1 MPSKAYNYANIDREL
16 KSTSTFCLDLKS
28 LCFAFIFLLAGQA
41 IAQNTAAKK
50 DTTKLVYPFQD
61 SKTIQLN
68 RPAGVILPN
77 PSNIK
82 KSVEFD
88 PISKRYII
96 REKIGDR
103 LYREPQYLSIEE
115 YQKYENQ
122 LIKRNYWRELADL
135 PLAEARD
142 PGFIPPV
149 KISSKSFEK
158 IFGGN
163 TIEIRPQGS
172 ADLTFSGRLSR
183 NENPMFNERQR
194 RQGNFDFDQRI
205 QMNVVGQIG
214 EKMRITTNYNTE
226 AQFDFEN
233 QIKLDYTGKDDEIIK
248 KIEAGNVSLP
258 LSSSLI
264 TGSQALFGLKTQLQ
278 FGRLNVTSIFSQQ
291 KSQQKEITITNGSQ
305 LNEFSISADNYET
318 NKHYFLAQFF
328 RDNYNKALANIP
340 LNSSNINI
348 TKIEVWVTNRANS
361 TVNSRDILALLDLGE
376 NKVYNTLQ
384 VQGGQ
389 GYSLYPA
396 GFIGPGFAQQS
407 NNLLQILPP
416 DVRQTNSNGAANFFQ
431 AGGGGTDNFAKLTF
445 ARNLTDKEFTL
456 NPRLGYIS
464 LNTALNADEVLA
476 VAFRYTV
483 NGVEY
488 QVGEFSTDI
497 SVNNSTPE
505 MLYVKLLKNEMLK
518 TSLPTWDLMMKNI
531 YTLGAYQ
538 ISRNDFRLNIFR
550 LDEDTGIEK
559 PQITEGTN
567 TTGKLW
573 IQMTNLDNLNQQ
585 NDRKPD
591 GYFDFLE
598 GITIDPLNGRITF
611 PLVEPFGSDLARR
624 FDPVTERNLIDRY
637 TFQALYDST
646 KMIAQQL
653 FAKQNRYRIK
663 GTYQSQGG
671 SEFQLNAIN
680 IPSGSVQVVAGTL
693 PLQEGVDFTVDYNIG
708 LVRILNQALL
718 NSGQPIRIKLENNEL
733 FGLQQRSLTGSRF
746 DYRVNN
752 KLNLGGTIM
761 NLTEKPLTQ
770 KVNIG
775 EEAISNTIWGMDVNY
790 NSPSRWLTRMVDKI
804 PFINT
809 KEASSIT
816 FSGEYANMIPGHP
829 RALNFAGSRN
839 GASYLDDFEASRSLI
854 DIKSAIAWQIAGT
867 PQMFPESR
875 LNNDLAYGY
884 NRARLAYYNIDPIF
898 YITGNSLTP
907 ENIRRDKNELSNHYV
922 RQVFERE
929 VFPFKESNTGQAL
942 LLPTLDLA
950 YYPTIRGPYNFT
962 TSGLAQDGTLTN
974 PRSRWGGI
982 FRKLETNDFES
993 LNIEFIEMWM
1003 LDPFIYNTTA
1013 RGGDLYFNLGNITE
1027 DILKDGR
1034 KSLENGLPV
1043 DGNIAKTDQTIWG
1056 KVPKLQP
1063 VIQAFDN
1070 NPTARQFQD
1079 VGLDGL
1085 SSEEERSQFTN
1096 FLNQVQAS
1104 INPQAAQV
1112 LAADPAS
1119 DDYQYY
1125 RGSNLD
1131 QANAGI
1137 LKRYERYNNTEG
1149 NSKTPQQSLDQT
1161 GIENTAATSFP
1172 DGEDINRD
1180 NNSTLADEY
1189 FQYKVSVRPQ
1199 DLLQVGQ
1206 NYITDIVNA
1215 NVRLANGK
1223 QETVRWIQF
1232 KIPVSD
1238 YLQKVGNIE
1247 DFKSIRF
1254 IRMFMTDFA
1263 DTTIMRLAKLQLVR
1277 GEWRRYNAENNP
1289 TKVIADPSLVNP
1301 ALDNSSIDVSTV
1313 NIEENGKRTPVPY
1326 VLPPGI
1332 TREIDFTN
1340 FRGESRQN
1348 EQSLAVTV
1356 RNLRDGYG
1364 RAAFRTTFND
1374 FRSYKRMEMF
1384 IHAEGDQLRDNDLRA
1399 FLRVGTDNQ
1408 DNYYDYEIPLKVTN
1422 AGTNDPGLIWPAQNK
1437 VDVELRLF
1445 LEAKAA
1451 RNRAVFNGQ
1460 PWPINRPFV
1469 YQDGV
1474 NIITVKGQPDLSK
1487 VRVYMLGVR
1496 NPLRNSANPGLDDGL
1511 DKSAQIWFNEL
1522 RLTDFDERGGWAATA
1537 RMNAKLADFADVTV
1551 SGSRTTVGFGSIDRR
1566 VSERKREDDVFF
1578 DVSGNAELGKFFPER
1593 TGIKVPIY
1601 VNFSKQIGSPQFDP
1615 RNQDTEFKSILKNS
1629 TKEVRD
1635 SLRFITEDFTT
1646 RKSINFTNVRKIKT
1660 NPESKTRLWDI
1671 ENLSATYAYN
1681 EFNHRD
1687 FINENTIQKTYRAG
1701 LQYNYS
1707 KQAKS
1712 ISPFEKLIKSK
1723 NLSLIRDFNFSLLPS
1738 ILNFSI
1744 DVNRLYSENTLRDND
1759 PNNFLP
1765 INTNFN
1771 KNFQMSR
1778 IYGISWNLTRSMQID
1793 FNATNYSI
1801 IDEPEGRI
1809 NGLKRDTLWQNLMK
1823 LGRTTDYGHT
1833 MNLTYN
1839 LPINK
1844 IPGLDWLTIATRYGS
1859 GFNWQTEPLLT
1870 LNDPGINVGNTI
1882 QNNRTIQ
1889 VNPTLSLVSL
1899 YNKFGFIRSM
1909 SSEGKNP
1916 TAAFFVNLLTSLK
1929 NFSGAY
1935 TKTEGTFLPGYLPK
1949 ANFIGQSLDSRSPGY
1964 DFLFGGQGDIRGRAL
1979 AGGWITRDSLLNQ
1992 LYINTKK
1999 EDVSFRSLLEPIK
2012 DLRIEL
2018 TGIKS
2023 QSFNYSS
2030 NFKFLPASNGFE
2042 SLSPI
2047 TTGDFSISYFSMRT
2061 AFSKEDKLNNSSR
2074 LFRQFQENRTII
2086 SQRLGAQNPNS
2097 TGSSGGYSDGYGKGS
2112 QDVLIASFLAAY
2124 TGKDASKVSLGR
2136 FPKIP
2141 VPNWRLTYNGL
2152 TKYSFFNEI
2161 FTSVDINHAYRST
2174 YTINGFNS
2182 LVRYQEQNGA
2192 VNVRD
2197 ANGNF
2202 LPFYQFS
2209 QVTLF
2214 EQFLPLFGVDVRLKN
2229 NMTLNMEYRK
2239 SRALSFSLTNSQL
2252 AQQKEDGAVF
2262 GMGYR
2267 TTKFRF
2273 PFGMF
2278 KSLKLDNDMNFKLDF
2293 ALSDR
2298 KLVVYRADV
2307 VDAEVSSGARNITMR
2322 PSVDYVLNQ
2331 RFTVRMFYDGN
2342 ITKPYTSQTF
2352 NTSFSNFGVNLR
2364 FNL

>member
-1 MPSKAYNYANIDREL
+1 MKLRSAA
-16 KSTSTFCLDLKS
+16 TFCLKS
-28 LCFAFIFLLAGQA
+28 FFCVFLLLFAGKVM
-41 IAQNTAAKK
+41 AQNTPASK
-50 DTTKLVYPFQD
+50 DTVKLVYPFKD
-61 SKTIQLN
+61 SKTLQFK
-68 RPAGVILPN
+68 PQTGVILPN
-77 PSNIK
+77 PSNIQR
-82 KSVEFD
+82 SVEFD
-88 PISKRYII
+88 PVSKRYII

-103 LYREPQYLSIEE
+103 LYRAPQYLSIEE
-115 YQKYENQ
+115 YQKYENE

-135 PLAEARD
+135 PLSEARE

-149 KISSKSFEK
+149 MINSKSFEK
-158 IFGGN
+158 LFGGN
-163 TIEIRPQGS
+163 SIEIRPQGS

-214 EKMRITTNYNTE
+214 EKMKISTNYNTE

-233 QIKLDYTGKDDEIIK
+233 QVKLDYTGKDDEIIR

-264 TGSQALFGLKTQLQ
+264 SGSQALFGLKTQLQ
-278 FGRLNVTSIFSQQ
+278 FGKLNVTSIFSQQ

-305 LNEFSISADNYET
+305 QNEFSISADNYET
-318 NKHYFLAQFF
+318 NKHYFLAQYF
-328 RDNYNKALANIP
+328 RDNYNKALENIP

-361 TVNSRDILALLDLGE
+361 TVNSRDVLGLLDLGE
-376 NKVYNTLQ
+376 NKVYNTFQ
-384 VQGGQ
+384 VQGGR
-389 GYSLYPA
+389 GYSVLPS
-396 GFIGPGFAQQS
+396 GFAGPGFGQQS
-407 NNLLQILPP
+407 NNLLQVLPP
-416 DVRQTNSNGAANFFQ
+416 GVRQTNSNDAISFFQ
-431 AGGGGTDNFAKLTF
+431 AAGGGTDNFAKLTF
-445 ARNLTDKEFTL
+445 ARNLTDKEYIL

-464 LNTALNADEVLA
+464 LNTQLNADEVLA
-476 VAFRYTV
+476 VAYRYTV

-488 QVGEFSTDI
+488 QVGEFSTDNP
-497 SVNNSTPE
+497 VNNSTPE
-505 MLYVKLLKNEMLK
+505 VLYVKLLKNETLK

-538 ISRNDFRLNIFR
+538 VSRNDFKLNIFR
-550 LDEDTGIEK
+550 LDEETGIEK
-559 PQITEGTN
+559 PQITEGQN
-567 TTGKLW
+567 TSNKLW

-598 GITIDPLNGRITF
+598 GITIDPQNGRITF
-611 PLVEPFGSDLARR
+611 PLVEPFGSDLAKR
-624 FDPVTERNLIDRY
+624 FNPVSERNLIDKY
-637 TFQALYDST
+637 VYQPLYDST
-646 KMIAQQL
+646 KVIAQQL
-653 FAKQNRYRIK
+653 FARLNRYQIR

-680 IPSGSVQVVAGTL
+680 VPPGSVQVVAGSM

-708 LVRILNQALL
+708 MVRILNSALL
-718 NSGQPIRIKLENNEL
+718 SSGQPIRIKLENNEL
-733 FGLQQRSLTGSRF
+733 FGLQQRSLTGTRF
-746 DYRVNN
+746 DYRVND
-752 KLNLGGTIM
+752 KLNLGGTFM

-775 EEAISNTIWGMDVNY
+775 EEAISNTIWGLDASY

-809 KEASSIT
+809 KEPSSIT
-816 FSGEYANMIPGHP
+816 FNGEYASLVPGHP

-839 GASYLDDFEASRSLI
+839 GASYLDDFEASRSMI
-854 DIKSAIAWQIAGT
+854 DIKSAISWQISGT
-867 PQMFPESR
+867 PQHFPESR

-884 NRARLAYYNIDPIF
+884 NRARLAFYNIDPIF
-898 YITGNSLTP
+898 YLTGNSLTP

-929 VFPFKESNTGQAL
+929 VFPFKDSNTGQAII
-942 LLPTLDLA
+942 LPTFDLA
-950 YYPTIRGPYNFT
+950 FYPTIRGPYNFT
-962 TSGLAQDGTLTN
+962 TSGLTSSGTLTN

-982 FRKLETNDFES
+982 FRKLETNDFEA

-1003 LDPFIYNTTA
+1003 LDPFIYNKTSA
-1013 RGGDLYFNLGNITE
+1013 GGDLYFNLGNITE

-1034 KSLENGLPV
+1034 KSMENGLPI
-1043 DGNIAKTDQTIWG
+1043 DGNTAKTESTIWG
-1056 KVPKLQP
+1056 RVPKLQP

-1070 NPTARQFQD
+1070 NPSARQFQD
-1079 VGLDGL
+1079 IGIDGLDSENERQQF
-1085 SSEEERSQFTN
+1085 SS
-1096 FLNQVQAS
+1096 FLNQVKAS
-1104 INPQAAQV
+1104 INPQAAISIES
-1112 LAADPAS
+1112 DPAS
-1119 DDYQYY
+1119 DDFQYY

-1137 LKRYERYNNTEG
+1137 LKRYEKYNNPEG
-1149 NSKTPQQSLDQT
+1149 NSKTAQQSIDQT

-1180 NNSTLADEY
+1180 NNSTQADEY
-1189 FQYKVSVRPQ
+1189 FQYKVSIRPQ
-1199 DLLQVGQ
+1199 DLLSVGT
-1206 NYITDIVNA
+1206 NYVSDIVPA
-1215 NVRLANGK
+1215 TVRLANGT

-1232 KIPVSD
+1232 KIPIAE
-1238 YLQKVGNIE
+1238 YLQKVGNIN

-1263 DTTIMRLAKLQLVR
+1263 DTTVMRLAKLQLVR
-1277 GEWRRYNAENNP
+1277 GEWRRYNSENNP
-1289 TKVIADPSLVNP
+1289 SKVIADPSLINP
-1301 ALDNSSIDVSTV
+1301 SLDNSIIDVSAV
-1313 NIEENGKRTPVPY
+1313 NIEENGKRTPIPY

-1332 TREIDFTN
+1332 TREIDYTN
-1340 FRGESRQN
+1340 FRGESRKN
-1348 EQSLAVTV
+1348 EQSLALSV

-1364 RAAFRTTFND
+1364 RAAFRTTMND
-1374 FRSYKRMEMF
+1374 FRSYKRLEMF

-1408 DNYYDYEIPLKVTN
+1408 DNYYDYEIPLKVTSP
-1422 AGTNDPGLIWPAQNK
+1422 GTSAPSLIWPDQNK
-1437 VDVELRLF
+1437 IDLELRLF

-1451 RNRAVFNGQ
+1451 RNKAVFNGQ
-1460 PWPINRPFV
+1460 PWPINRPFI
-1469 YQDGV
+1469 YQDGQ

-1496 NPLRNSANPGLDDGL
+1496 NPLRSLASPGLDDGL
-1511 DKSAQIWFNEL
+1511 DKTAQIWFNEM

-1537 RMNAKLADFADVTV
+1537 RMNAKLADFADVTI
-1551 SGSRTTVGFGSIDRR
+1551 SGSKSTVGFGSIDRR
-1566 VSERKREDDVFF
+1566 VSERNREDDMLF
-1578 DVSGNAELGKFFPER
+1578 DLSGNVELGKFFPER
-1593 TGIKVPIY
+1593 TGIKVPMF
-1601 VNFSKQIGSPQFDP
+1601 VNFSRQVASPQYDP
-1615 RNQDTEFKSILKNS
+1615 RIQDTEFKTTLQNS
-1629 TKEVRD
+1629 SKEVRD
-1635 SLRFITEDFTT
+1635 SLKFITEDYTA
-1646 RKSINFTNVRKIKT
+1646 RKSINFTDVRKIKT
-1660 NPESKTRLWDI
+1660 NPDSKTRLWDV
-1671 ENLSATYAYN
+1671 ENLSATYAFN

-1712 ISPFEKLIKSK
+1712 IAPFEKLIKSK
-1723 NLSLIRDFNFSLLPS
+1723 SLSLIRDFNFSLLPS
-1738 ILNFSI
+1738 ILNFRI
-1744 DVNRLYSENTLRDND
+1744 DVDRLYSENTLRDND

-1778 IYGISWNLTRSMQID
+1778 LYGISWNLTRSMQLD

-1823 LGRTTDYGHT
+1823 MGRTTDYGHT

-1839 LPINK
+1839 VPVNK
-1844 IPGLDWLTIATRYGS
+1844 IPGLDWVTLAARYGS

-1870 LNDPGINVGNTI
+1870 MNDPRINVGNTI
-1882 QNNRTIQ
+1882 QNSRTVQ
-1889 VNPTLSLVSL
+1889 LNPTLSMVAL

-1909 SSEGKNP
+1909 NQADKSK
-1916 TAAFFVNLLTSLK
+1916 AAGFLINLITSLK
-1929 NFSGAY
+1929 NVSGAY

-1949 ANFIGQSLDSRSPGY
+1949 TSFIGQDLSLNAPGY
-1964 DFLFGGQGDIRGRAL
+1964 DFIFGGQRDIRSRSL
-1979 AGGWITRDSLLNQ
+1979 DNGWITRDSLLNQ
-1992 LYINTKK
+1992 LYINTVK
-1999 EDVSFRSLLEPIK
+1999 EDMSFRGLVEPFR

-2018 TGIKS
+2018 TATKS
-2023 QSFNYSS
+2023 QSFNYST
-2030 NFKFLPASNGFE
+2030 NFKFLPSSNNFE
-2042 SLSPI
+2042 NLSPV
-2047 TTGDFSISYFSMRT
+2047 TTGDFNISFFSMKT
-2061 AFSKEDKLNNSSR
+2061 AFSKENKLNNSSR
-2074 LFRQFQENRTII
+2074 LFQQFQENRAII

-2097 TGSSGGYSDGYGKGS
+2097 SGSTGGFADGYGKSS
-2112 QDVLIASFLAAY
+2112 QDVLIASFMAAY
-2124 TGKDASKVSLGR
+2124 TGKDANKISLNR
-2136 FPKIP
+2136 FPKVPI
-2141 VPNWRLTYNGL
+2141 PNWRLSYNGL

-2161 FTSVDINHAYRST
+2161 FTSVDINHAYRSL
-2174 YTINGFNS
+2174 YSVNGFNS
-2182 LVRYQEQNGA
+2182 LVRYQESNGA
-2192 VNVRD
+2192 VNVKD
-2197 ANGNF
+2197 ASGNF

-2209 QVTLF
+2209 QITLF

-2229 NMTLNMEYRK
+2229 NMTLNLEYRK
-2239 SRALSFSLTNSQL
+2239 SRALSFSLSNSQL

-2262 GMGYR
+2262 GLGYR

-2273 PFGMF
+2273 PFGLF
-2278 KSLKLDNDMNFKLDF
+2278 KSLKLDNDMNFKMDF
-2293 ALSDR
+2293 ALTDR
-2298 KLVVYRADV
+2298 KLVIYRADV
-2307 VDAEVSSGARNITMR
+2307 EDAEVSSGAKNITAR

-2331 RFTVRMFYDGN
+2331 RFTMRLFYDGN